1 MKWVKLVLNISIND
15 KKHLVHLD
23 CEICFSCLVNVH
35 QVAAFPTTLLYTNGD
50 SGHINMVYL
59 SQVKIRNLHIA
70 RNRSMSKANVKVKQ
84 GKQRFELSPLLNSK
98 RCLHG
103 LQRVI
108 VSLRIL
114 PFFFYLCTV
123 ITITKKCFNAPQFL
137 FSSRRKL

>member
-23 CEICFSCLVNVH
+23 CEICLVNVH

-70 RNRSMSKANVKVKQ
+70 RNRSISKANVKVKQ